1 MSFFYNISVTGDCT
15 NSNLGSFSVDF
26 TSGNTPYIINWLT
39 PLYASA
45 STTGNY
51 SITGLSAGTYQ
62 FYVNDSSVPVNQ
74 SSGVIQVYI
83 TSASTLFIQ
92 DVQNTSCGLSNGS
105 LGVNTYTNYG
115 TNEITLFKDSIEY
128 TAVTVTTSNQY
139 AFFNLPEGVYYAT
152 CTNYGGCYGES
163 ENVVL
168 YNTSTMDFGFYVVNN
183 PACSLTN
190 GKIFV
195 TGVTGI
201 PPYTYVWSSNISGS
215 PTTSSVTGLTSGNYF
230 CTVTD
235 SQGCSI
241 TKTTTVLNADPISLI
256 TYTLVS
262 PTCTGN
268 TGSITYYISGGT
280 GPYFYLLSN
289 GDSLVSYDQFLT
301 FSGLS
306 AGNYTLEVTDV
317 ALCTATFNVVL
328 QTPNTFF
335 VVSESITDSSCNN
348 NSGVY
353 SIQLQGG
360 ATPYTYNFTNNSGYT
375 LINTVNIPNQSFGNL
390 SSGDYTVTINDA
402 TSACT
407 YTKNFSI
414 NTSLSFG
421 VSISATTT
429 NCSFNGGSIYLEV
442 TLVVTG
448 LTYTYSLSN
457 GVTSIQTISTAY
469 TFSNLTAGV
478 YDLIVTDSNYCS
490 QSYSVDIA
498 NTSPVNVLLYSTNCG
513 NGSGGTISAMIN
525 YTDFPVDLTWSGNV
539 NGQTGVYLT
548 GLTAGTYTLSVSSA
562 TGCVTTKSKTITCN
576 PLINFSRTQPVKVS
590 TPTYIPT
597 KTYDFKNMLF
607 TGYANLVSGHED
619 CKLNYAQFNCDIEI
633 TGTTYSSVF
642 YVSPNLNSIPS
653 TDNFITAIESLLTL
667 IPNLQ
672 NTEINP
678 DTNTIV
684 IESQVVGGVE
694 VYKDELLT
702 ISVRVV
708 YNISCRT

>member
-1 MSFFYNISVTGDCT
+1 MSFFYKISVTGDCT

-26 TSGNTPYIINWLT
+26 TSGNTPYIVNWLT

-45 STTGNY
+45 STIGNY

-105 LGVNTYTNYG
+105 LSVNTYTNYG
-115 TNEITLFKDSIEY
+115 TNEITLFKDNIQYSG
-128 TAVTVTTSNQY
+128 ASVTSANQY
-139 AFFNLPEGVYYAT
+139 TFVNLPEGVYYAT

-168 YNTSTMDFGFYVVNN
+168 YNTSSMDFGFYVVNN
-183 PACSLTN
+183 PACSFTN

-215 PTTSSVTGLTSGNYF
+215 PTTSSVTGLTSGNYY

-235 SQGCSI
+235 SQGCSL
-241 TKTTTVLNADPISLI
+241 TKTVTVNDADPIGLI
-256 TYTLVS
+256 TYTLVQPS
-262 PTCTGN
+262 CSGA
-268 TGSITYYISGGT
+268 TGSLTFYISGGT

-317 ALCTATFNVVL
+317 ALCTASFNVSL
-328 QTPNTFF
+328 QVPGTFY
-335 VVSESITDSSCNN
+335 VVSEEIVDSGCNN
-348 NSGVY
+348 TSGSY
-353 SIQLQGG
+353 TIQLQGG
-360 ATPYTYNFTNNSGYT
+360 TTPYYYSFTNNSGYT
-375 LINTVNIPNQSFGNL
+375 IVNSVNTPTQTFGGLGVGN
-390 SSGDYTVTINDA
+390 YTVTINDA
-402 TSACT
+402 SSGCSFSQ
-407 YTKNFSI
+407 NFSV
-414 NTSLSFG
+414 TSSPSFT
-421 VSISATTT
+421 VELTASTTT
-429 NCSFNGGSIYLEV
+429 CNFNGGSIYVEV
-442 TLVVTG
+442 TPITTG

-457 GVTSIQTISTAY
+457 GFTSIQTSSTAY
-469 TFSNLTAGV
+469 TFNNLTAGN
-478 YDLIVTDSNYCS
+478 YNLIVTDSNYCN
-490 QSYSVDIA
+490 QLYSVTIEY
-498 NTSPVNVLLYSTNCG
+498 NQPINLLLYSTNCG
-513 NGSGGTISAMIN
+513 NGSGGTISAMVN
-525 YTDFPVDLTWSGNV
+525 YTETPVDLTWSSNV

-548 GLTAGTYTLSVSSA
+548 GLTAGTYTLSVSAA

-590 TPTYIPT
+590 VPTYIPT
-597 KTYDFKNMLF
+597 KTYDFRNMLF
-607 TGYANLVSGHED
+607 TGYASLVSGHED

-642 YVSPNLNSIPS
+642 YVSPNLNSVPS
-653 TDNFITAIESLLTL
+653 TDNFITAIESLLAL

>member
-26 TSGNTPYIINWLT
+26 TSGNTPYIVNWLT

-105 LGVNTYTNYG
+105 LSVNTYTNYG
-115 TNEITLFKDSIEY
+115 TNEITLFKDNIQYSAASVTSASQY
-128 TAVTVTTSNQY
+128 TFV
-139 AFFNLPEGVYYAT
+139 NLPEGVYYAT

-168 YNTSTMDFGFYVVNN
+168 YNTSSMDFGFYVVNN

-201 PPYTYVWSSNISGS
+201 PPYTYLWSSNISGS
-215 PTTSSVTGLTSGNYF
+215 PTTSSVTGLTSGNYY

-235 SQGCSI
+235 SQGCSL
-241 TKTTTVLNADPISLI
+241 TKTVTVNDADPIGLI
-256 TYTLVS
+256 TYTLVQPS
-262 PTCTGN
+262 CSGA
-268 TGSITYYISGGT
+268 TGSLTFYISGGT

-317 ALCTATFNVVL
+317 ALCTASFNASLQVPGTFY
-328 QTPNTFF
+328 
-335 VVSESITDSSCNN
+335 VVSQEIVDSGCNN
-348 NSGVY
+348 TSGSY
-353 SIQLQGG
+353 TIQLQGG
-360 ATPYTYNFTNNSGYT
+360 TTPYYYSFTNNSGYT
-375 LINTVNIPNQSFGNL
+375 IVNSVNTPTQTFGGLGVGN
-390 SSGDYTVTINDA
+390 YTVTINDA
-402 TSACT
+402 SSGCSFSQ
-407 YTKNFSI
+407 NFSI
-414 NTSLSFG
+414 TSSPSFT
-421 VSISATTT
+421 VELTASTTT
-429 NCSFNGGSIYLEV
+429 CNFNGGSIYVEV
-442 TLVVTG
+442 TPITTG

-457 GVTSIQTISTAY
+457 GFTSIQTVSTAY
-469 TFSNLTAGV
+469 TFNNLTAGN
-478 YDLIVTDSNYCS
+478 YNLIVTDSNYCS
-490 QSYSVDIA
+490 QLYSVTIEY
-498 NTSPVNVLLYSTNCG
+498 NQPINLLLYSTNCG
-513 NGSGGTISAMIN
+513 NGSGGTISAMVN
-525 YTDFPVDLTWSGNV
+525 YTDTPVDLTWSSNV

-548 GLTAGTYTLSVSSA
+548 GLTAGTYTLSVSAS

-590 TPTYIPT
+590 VPTYVPT

-607 TGYANLVSGHED
+607 TGYANLVNGHED
-619 CKLNYAQFNCDIEI
+619 CKLKYAQFNCDIEI

-672 NTEINP
+672 STEINP

>member
-26 TSGNTPYIINWLT
+26 TSGNTPYIVNWLT

-62 FYVNDSSVPVNQ
+62 FYVNDSSVPTNQ

-105 LGVNTYTNYG
+105 LSVNTYTNYG
-115 TNEITLFKDSIEY
+115 TNEITLFKDNIQYS
-128 TAVTVTTSNQY
+128 TVSVTSANQY
-139 AFFNLPEGVYYAT
+139 TFVNLPEGVYYAT

-168 YNTSTMDFGFYVVNN
+168 YNTSSMDFGFYVVNN

-215 PTTSSVTGLTSGNYF
+215 PTTSSVTGLTSGNYY

-235 SQGCSI
+235 SQGCSL
-241 TKTTTVLNADPISLI
+241 TKTVTVNDADPIGLI
-256 TYTLVS
+256 TYTLVQPS
-262 PTCTGN
+262 CSGG
-268 TGSITYYISGGT
+268 TGSLTFYISGGT

-306 AGNYTLEVTDV
+306 AGNYILEVTDV
-317 ALCTATFNVVL
+317 ALCTASFNASLQVPGTFY
-328 QTPNTFF
+328 
-335 VVSESITDSSCNN
+335 VVSQEIIDSGCNN
-348 NSGVY
+348 TSGSY
-353 SIQLQGG
+353 TIQLQGG
-360 ATPYTYNFTNNSGYT
+360 TTPYYYSFTNNSGYT
-375 LINTVNIPNQSFGNL
+375 IINSVNTPTQTFGGLGVGN
-390 SSGDYTVTINDA
+390 YTVTINDA
-402 TSACT
+402 SSGCSFSQ
-407 YTKNFSI
+407 NFSI
-414 NTSLSFG
+414 TSSPSFT
-421 VSISATTT
+421 VELTASTTT
-429 NCSFNGGSIYLEV
+429 CNFNGGSIYVEV
-442 TLVVTG
+442 TPITTG

-457 GVTSIQTISTAY
+457 GFTSIQTSSTAY
-469 TFSNLTAGV
+469 TFNNLTAGN
-478 YDLIVTDSNYCS
+478 YNLIVTDSNYCS
-490 QSYSVDIA
+490 QLYSVTIEY
-498 NTSPVNVLLYSTNCG
+498 NQPINLLLYSTNCG

-525 YTDFPVDLTWSGNV
+525 YTDFPVDLTWSSNV

-548 GLTAGTYTLSVSSA
+548 GLTAGTYTLSVSAS

-576 PLINFSRTQPVKVS
+576 PLINFSRTQAVKVS

-597 KTYDFKNMLF
+597 KTYDFRNMLF
-607 TGYANLVSGHED
+607 TGYANLVNGHED

-653 TDNFITAIESLLTL
+653 TNNFITAIESLLTL

-678 DTNTIV
+678 DTNSIV
-684 IESQVVGGVE
+684 IESKVVGGVE

-702 ISVRVV
+702 ISVRIV

>member
-15 NSNLGSFSVDF
+15 NSNLGSFSIDF
-26 TSGNTPYIINWLT
+26 TSGNTPYIVNWLT

-105 LGVNTYTNYG
+105 LSVNTYTNYG
-115 TNEITLFKDSIEY
+115 TNEITLFKDNVQYS
-128 TAVTVTTSNQY
+128 TATVTSANQY
-139 AFFNLPEGVYYAT
+139 TFVNLPEGVYYAT

-168 YNTSTMDFGFYVVNN
+168 YNTSSMDFGFYVVNN

-201 PPYTYVWSSNISGS
+201 PPYTYTWSSNISGS

-241 TKTTTVLNADPISLI
+241 TKTTTVLNADPIGLI

-353 SIQLQGG
+353 NIQLQGG

-375 LINTVNIPNQSFGNL
+375 LINTVNIPNQSFG
-390 SSGDYTVTINDA
+390 D
-402 TSACT
+402 
-407 YTKNFSI
+407 
-414 NTSLSFG
+414 
-421 VSISATTT
+421 
-429 NCSFNGGSIYLEV
+429 IY
-442 TLVVTG
+442 
-448 LTYTYSLSN
+448 
-457 GVTSIQTISTAY
+457 
-469 TFSNLTAGV
+469 
-478 YDLIVTDSNYCS
+478 
-490 QSYSVDIA
+490 
-498 NTSPVNVLLYSTNCG
+498 
-513 NGSGGTISAMIN
+513 
-525 YTDFPVDLTWSGNV
+525 
-539 NGQTGVYLT
+539 
-548 GLTAGTYTLSVSSA
+548 
-562 TGCVTTKSKTITCN
+562 
-576 PLINFSRTQPVKVS
+576 
-590 TPTYIPT
+590 
-597 KTYDFKNMLF
+597 
-607 TGYANLVSGHED
+607 
-619 CKLNYAQFNCDIEI
+619 
-633 TGTTYSSVF
+633 
-642 YVSPNLNSIPS
+642 
-653 TDNFITAIESLLTL
+653 
-667 IPNLQ
+667 
-672 NTEINP
+672 
-678 DTNTIV
+678 
-684 IESQVVGGVE
+684 
-694 VYKDELLT
+694 
-702 ISVRVV
+702 
-708 YNISCRT
+708 

>member
-15 NSNLGSFSVDF
+15 NSNLGSFSIDF
-26 TSGNTPYIINWLT
+26 TSGNTPYIVNWLT

-45 STTGNY
+45 STTGYY

-105 LGVNTYTNYG
+105 LSVNTYTNYG
-115 TNEITLFKDSIEY
+115 TNEITLFKDNVEY
-128 TAVTVTTSNQY
+128 TTANVTSTNQY
-139 AFFNLPEGVYYAT
+139 TFVNLPEGVYYAT

-168 YNTSTMDFGFYVVNN
+168 YNTSSMDFGFYVVDN

-190 GKIFV
+190 GKLFV

-215 PTTSSVTGLTSGNYF
+215 PTTSSVTGLTTGNYF

-241 TKTTTVLNADPISLI
+241 TKTTTVLNASPIGLI
-256 TYTLVS
+256 TYTLIQPS
-262 PTCTGN
+262 CSGA
-268 TGSITYYISGGT
+268 TGSLTFYISGGT

-289 GDSLVSYDQFLT
+289 GDSLVSYDQSLT

-306 AGNYTLEVTDV
+306 AGNYTLDVTDV
-317 ALCTATFNVVL
+317 ALCTASFNVSL
-328 QTPNTFF
+328 QVPGTFY
-335 VVSESITDSSCNN
+335 VVSQEIIDSGCNN
-348 NSGVY
+348 TSGSY
-353 SIQLQGG
+353 TIQLQGG
-360 ATPYTYNFTNNSGYT
+360 TTPYYYSFTNNSGYT
-375 LINTVNIPNQSFGNL
+375 IVNSVNTPTQTFGGLGVGN
-390 SSGDYTVTINDA
+390 YTVTINDA
-402 TSACT
+402 SSGCSFSQ
-407 YTKNFSI
+407 NFSI
-414 NTSLSFG
+414 TSSPSFTVELTG
-421 VSISATTT
+421 STTT
-429 NCSFNGGSIYLEV
+429 CNFNGGSIYVEV
-442 TLVVTG
+442 TPITTG

-457 GVTSIQTISTAY
+457 GFTSIQTSSTSY
-469 TFSNLTAGV
+469 TFNNLIAGN
-478 YDLIVTDSNYCS
+478 YNLIVTDSNYCS
-490 QSYSVDIA
+490 QLYSVNIEYDQPI
-498 NTSPVNVLLYSTNCG
+498 NLLLYSTNCG
-513 NGSGGTISAMIN
+513 NGSGGTISAMVN
-525 YTDFPVDLTWSGNV
+525 YTDFPVDLTWSSNV

-548 GLTAGTYTLSVSSA
+548 GLTAGTYTLSVSAA

-597 KTYDFKNMLF
+597 KTFDFKNMLF

-653 TDNFITAIESLLTL
+653 TNNFITAIELLLTL

-678 DTNTIV
+678 DTNTII

>member
-26 TSGNTPYIINWLT
+26 TSGNTPYIVNWLT

-105 LGVNTYTNYG
+105 LSVNTYTNYG
-115 TNEITLFKDSIEY
+115 TNEITLFKDNIQYSG
-128 TAVTVTTSNQY
+128 ASVTSANQY
-139 AFFNLPEGVYYAT
+139 TFVNLPEGVYYAT

-168 YNTSTMDFGFYVVNN
+168 YNTSSMDFGFYVVNN
-183 PACSLTN
+183 PACSFTN

-215 PTTSSVTGLTSGNYF
+215 PTTSSVTGLTSGNYY

-235 SQGCSI
+235 SQGCSL
-241 TKTTTVLNADPISLI
+241 TKTVTVNDADPIGLI
-256 TYTLVS
+256 TYTLVQPS
-262 PTCTGN
+262 CSGA
-268 TGSITYYISGGT
+268 TGSLTFYISGGT

-317 ALCTATFNVVL
+317 ALCTASFNVSL
-328 QTPNTFF
+328 QVPGTFY
-335 VVSESITDSSCNN
+335 VVSEEIVDSGCNN
-348 NSGVY
+348 TSGSY
-353 SIQLQGG
+353 TIQLQGG
-360 ATPYTYNFTNNSGYT
+360 TTPYYYSFTNNSGYT
-375 LINTVNIPNQSFGNL
+375 IVNSVNTPTQTFGGLGVGN
-390 SSGDYTVTINDA
+390 YTVTINDA
-402 TSACT
+402 SSGCSFSQ
-407 YTKNFSI
+407 NFSV
-414 NTSLSFG
+414 TSSPSFT
-421 VSISATTT
+421 VELTASTTT
-429 NCSFNGGSIYLEV
+429 CNFNGGSIYVEV
-442 TLVVTG
+442 TPITTG

-457 GVTSIQTISTAY
+457 GFTSIQTSSTAY
-469 TFSNLTAGV
+469 TFNNLTAGN
-478 YDLIVTDSNYCS
+478 YNLIVTDSNYCN
-490 QSYSVDIA
+490 QLYSVTIEY
-498 NTSPVNVLLYSTNCG
+498 NQPINLLLYSTNCG
-513 NGSGGTISAMIN
+513 NGSGGTISAMVN
-525 YTDFPVDLTWSGNV
+525 YTETPVDLTWSSNV

-548 GLTAGTYTLSVSSA
+548 GLTAGTYTLSVSAA

-590 TPTYIPT
+590 VPTYIPT
-597 KTYDFKNMLF
+597 KTYDFRNMLF
-607 TGYANLVSGHED
+607 TGYASLVSGHED

-642 YVSPNLNSIPS
+642 YVSPNLNSVPS
-653 TDNFITAIESLLTL
+653 TDNFITAIESLLAL